1 MTYNMVHLFE
11 QGKRGYLGK
20 VPA

>member
-1 MTYNMVHLFE
+1 MVHLFE